1 MKGLTGRI
9 IAISAGLAAVVGLSA
24 CATSATGVDAD
35 KGTAQAL
42 AAPGESVVFGKF
54 RLVRNGEEAQFNND
68 MFATSAAL
76 YLKRAGEPGR
86 ILGKVGEDG
95 EFAWAL
101 EPGNYR
107 VSSISF
113 NNLGE
118 RVEPITNFSF
128 SVSGD
133 TDAVYIG
140 TVTLE
145 ATFESGYYG
154 INGVVD
160 GYSVRNDC
168 SSGCAARLERLGLDA
183 SDSSISLLA
192 EPSPVASAN

>member
-1 MKGLTGRI
+1 MKEFTGKI
-9 IAISAGLAAVVGLSA
+9 TAISAVLVAVVSLSG
-24 CATSATGVDAD
+24 CATSATSADVD
-35 KGTAQAL
+35 KHTAQAL
-42 AAPGESVVFGKF
+42 AAPGETVVFGKF
-54 RLVRNGEEAQFNND
+54 RLIRNGEEAHIDNGFLS
-68 MFATSAAL
+68 TSATL
-76 YLKRAGEPGR
+76 YLRQAGESGK
-86 ILGKVGEDG
+86 IVGKVGEEG

-113 NNLGE
+113 SNRGE

-133 TDAVYIG
+133 TEALYIG

-145 ATFESGYYG
+145 TSFDSGFYG
-154 INGVVD
+154 LNGVVD

-168 SSGCAARLERLGLDA
+168 SSDCAARLERLGLAA
-183 SDSSISLLA
+183 SDASISLLV
-192 EPSPVASAN
+192 EPNPMASIN

>member
-1 MKGLTGRI
+1 MKGLTGKVTV
-9 IAISAGLAAVVGLSA
+9 ISAVLAAVVSLSG
-24 CATSATGVDAD
+24 CATSAAVVDAD

-42 AAPGESVVFGKF
+42 AAPGETVVFGKF
-54 RLVRNGEEAQFNND
+54 RLVRNGQEARFNND
-68 MFATSAAL
+68 LLATSAVL
-76 YLKRAGEPGR
+76 HLRRASEPGR

-101 EPGNYR
+101 VPGHYR

-113 NNLGE
+113 NNRGE
-118 RVEPITNFSF
+118 RVEPITNFSV

-145 ATFESGYYG
+145 ATFNSGYYG
-154 INGVVD
+154 INGIVD
-160 GYSVRNDC
+160 GYTVRNDC
-168 SSGCAARLERLGLDA
+168 SSDCAARLERLGLDA
-183 SDSSISLLA
+183 SNSSVSLMA
-192 EPSPVASAN
+192 EPSPMASAN